1 MMRSNKAGVRA
12 GRVLVFTLLGF
23 LPFLSAGSTADT
35 VWLLGGRLVPG
46 PLPPSAAAARP
57 DLDIKSD
64 IVYGTAGGQ
73 FLKLDFAKPTLCR
86 DQSVPLVVYVH
97 GGSWNSGDK
106 SIAFLMN
113 DARMFFQLGFAVATL
128 NYRFTP
134 AYKFPAQVNDCKL
147 AIRYLRQNA
156 ASLGFDPDRIGLWG
170 ASAGGHLAA
179 MMGLAGPAD
188 GLEGPGLEG
197 VSSRVKA
204 VVEHYGP
211 TDFTDTVSM
220 VQIGEK
226 KALTD
231 FLGCDPQVCPDVARA
246 ASPVTYVTADDPPF
260 LCMHGDRDTTV
271 PYRQAELLAG
281 QLKSVGNACALIKVK
296 NAGHIFIPS
305 PVTATISPSED
316 MLELLTVGHLAR
328 YLEPALYGD
337 LNMDG
342 RKDMR
347 DFRLLLSLVG
357 SLGVGP
363 ANSPAPDDWNPL
375 ADLVPDGVI
384 DYKDVLAWLQS
395 GRVKS

>member
-1 MMRSNKAGVRA
+1 MRFDKAGVIVKRA
-12 GRVLVFTLLGF
+12 ILFSLLGF
-23 LPFLSAGSTADT
+23 LPFLSAGSAADA

-46 PLPPSAAAARP
+46 PLPPSASAVRP

-64 IVYGTAGGQ
+64 IVYGTADGRL
-73 FLKLDFAKPTLCR
+73 LKLDFAKPTLCR

-156 ASLGFDPDRIGLWG
+156 ATLGFDPDRIGVWG

-179 MMGLAGPAD
+179 MMGLAGPSD
-188 GLEGPGLEG
+188 GLEGPGLQG
-197 VSSRVKA
+197 FSSRVKA

-220 VQIGEK
+220 IQISEMN
-226 KALTD
+226 LLID
-231 FLGCDPQVCPDVARA
+231 FLGCDPRLCPAVARF
-246 ASPVTYVTADDPPF
+246 ASPVTYVTADDPPV
-260 LCMHGDRDTTV
+260 LCMHGDKDATV

-281 QLKSVGNACALIKVK
+281 RLKSVGNACALIKVK
-296 NAGHIFIPS
+296 NAEHIFVPS
-305 PVTATISPSED
+305 PVTAVISPSEE
-316 MLELLTVGHLAR
+316 MIELLTVGHLAR
-328 YLEPALYGD
+328 YLEPALFGD

-342 RKDMR
+342 HKDMR
-347 DFRLLLSLVG
+347 DLRLLLSLVG
-357 SLGVGP
+357 SIGVGP
-363 ANSPAPDDWNPL
+363 ATTPAPDNWNPL

-384 DYKDVLAWLQS
+384 DYKDVLAWVQS
-395 GRVKS
+395 GRPKR

>member
-1 MMRSNKAGVRA
+1 MPSEEAVVFMR
-12 GRVLVFTLLGF
+12 RVLVFALLGF
-23 LPFLSAGSTADT
+23 LPFLSAGNTADT
-35 VWLLGGRLVPG
+35 VWRLGGRLVPG
-46 PLPPSAAAARP
+46 PLPPSTAADRP
-57 DLDIKSD
+57 DLDITTD
-64 IVYGTAGGQ
+64 IVYGTTDGQ
-73 FLKLDFAKPTLCR
+73 LLKLDFAKPTLCR
-86 DQSVPLVVYVH
+86 DQIVPLVVYVH

-113 DARMFFQLGFAVATL
+113 DAKMFFQLGFAVAAI
-128 NYRFTP
+128 NYRLTP
-134 AYKFPAQVNDCKL
+134 TYKFPAQVFDCKL

-156 ASLGFDPDRIGLWG
+156 DSLGFDPDRIGVWG

-179 MMGLAGPAD
+179 MVGLAGPGD

-197 VSSRVKA
+197 VSSQVEA

-211 TDFTDTVSM
+211 TDFTDAISM
-220 VQIGEK
+220 NQIGEMNV
-226 KALTD
+226 LID
-231 FLGCDPQVCPDVARA
+231 FLGCDPRACADVARA
-246 ASPVTYVTADDPPF
+246 ASPTTYVTADDPPV
-260 LCMHGDRDTTV
+260 LCMHGDKDTTV
-271 PYRQAELLAG
+271 PYRQAELLAAK
-281 QLKSVGNACALIKVK
+281 LKSVANAGALIKVK

-316 MLELLTVGHLAR
+316 MLELLTVGHLGR
-328 YLEPALYGD
+328 YLEPALFGD

-363 ANSPAPDDWNPL
+363 ANVPAPDSWNPL

-395 GRVKS
+395 GHVKN

>member
-1 MMRSNKAGVRA
+1 MPSEEAVVFMR
-12 GRVLVFTLLGF
+12 RVLVFALLGF
-23 LPFLSAGSTADT
+23 LPFLSAGNTADT
-35 VWLLGGRLVPG
+35 VWRLGGRLVPG
-46 PLPPSAAAARP
+46 PLPPSTAADRP
-57 DLDIKSD
+57 DLDITTD
-64 IVYGTAGGQ
+64 IVYGTTDGQ
-73 FLKLDFAKPTLCR
+73 LLKLDFAKPTLCR
-86 DQSVPLVVYVH
+86 DQIVPLVVYVH

-113 DARMFFQLGFAVATL
+113 DARMFFQLGFAVASI
-128 NYRFTP
+128 NYRLTP
-134 AYKFPAQVNDCKL
+134 AYRFPAQVNDCKL

-156 ASLGFDPDRIGLWG
+156 VSLGFDPDRIGVWG

-179 MMGLAGPAD
+179 MMGLAGPVD
-188 GLEGPGLEG
+188 GLEGPGLES

-211 TDFTDTVSM
+211 TDFTDAVSM
-220 VQIGEK
+220 VQITEMN
-226 KALTD
+226 LLID
-231 FLGCDPQVCPDVARA
+231 FLGCDPRVCLDVARV
-246 ASPVTYVTADDPPF
+246 ASPVTYVSADDPPV
-260 LCMHGDRDTTV
+260 LCMHGDKDTTV
-271 PYRQAELLAG
+271 PYRQAELLAAK
-281 QLKSVGNACALIKVK
+281 LKSVGNAGALIKVK

-305 PVTATISPSED
+305 PVTAEISPTET
-316 MLELLTVGHLAR
+316 MLEMLTVGHLAR

-357 SLGVGP
+357 SVGIGP
-363 ANSPAPDDWNPL
+363 GNVPAPDTWNSL

-395 GRVKS
+395 GHVKY